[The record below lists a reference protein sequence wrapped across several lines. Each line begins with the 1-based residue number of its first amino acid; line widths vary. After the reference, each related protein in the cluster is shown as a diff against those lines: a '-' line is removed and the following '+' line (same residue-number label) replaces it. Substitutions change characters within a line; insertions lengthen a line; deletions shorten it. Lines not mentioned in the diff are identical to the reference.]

1 MIDFDADY
9 LILLW
14 EYSGLP
20 IEGELVSYPNDGKPG
35 ESVLYKYK
43 DKEDQ
48 FRFTDKCFID
58 KEKHLIKLEDS
69 ETEELKERLLSRAP
83 RYGLPLGAIHITGQ
97 NLRTLIVKKY
107 LEEGYGVSLQE
118 YTLVE
123 FVDVLSDGHVFI
135 DGGEH
140 STQLCVE
147 LDDDSIHWHNDH
159 CS

>member
-20 IEGELVSYPNDGKPG
+20 IEGELVSFPYDDKPG

-58 KEKHLIKLEDS
+58 KKAS
-69 ETEELKERLLSRAP
+69 YQT
-83 RYGLPLGAIHITGQ
+83 
-97 NLRTLIVKKY
+97 
-107 LEEGYGVSLQE
+107 
-118 YTLVE
+118 
-123 FVDVLSDGHVFI
+123 
-135 DGGEH
+135 
-140 STQLCVE
+140 
-147 LDDDSIHWHNDH
+147 
-159 CS
+159 